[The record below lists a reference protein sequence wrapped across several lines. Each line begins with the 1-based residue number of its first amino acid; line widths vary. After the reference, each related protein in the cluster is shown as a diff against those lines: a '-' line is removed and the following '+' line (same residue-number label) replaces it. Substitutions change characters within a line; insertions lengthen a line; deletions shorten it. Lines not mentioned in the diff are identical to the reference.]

1 MNLSEYEEYPM
12 STQAAIKQSPLH
24 KYHED
29 YDGQMVEYAGWEMPI
44 KYATSIKDEHV
55 HTRTS
60 GSLFDVS
67 HMGRLAFKGKDSARL
82 LEHVCS
88 RKIGSM
94 VEGQCR
100 YSLICNATGG
110 VLDDVIVNRMDEN
123 EFMVVVNAANR
134 EKIVAHMESV
144 IAGRGFEVKMEDR
157 TFKTAMIAMQGPKVM
172 ELIGKFSSE
181 IPQLKRYRFLVKN
194 MMIMKIMVA
203 RTGYTGEDGVEVI
216 LPASAIGMAMKMMLK
231 EMNTPEDQEAIK
243 PCGLGARDTLR
254 LEAGMPLYGHELGE
268 DICALSCGVDFV
280 IALDKSVEDQ
290 GETFIGQ
297 EALIAIRD
305 NGGPDVKLVG
315 LEIDSKRTAR
325 QGMSI
330 LVDGQPVGT
339 VSSGCASPTLN
350 KSIAMG
356 FVPSA
361 NTAIGTK
368 VQIDAGKSQLDAT
381 VVEMPFYKRS

>member
-1 MNLSEYEEYPM
+1 M
-12 STQAAIKQSPLH
+12 STSAAIKQSPLH
-24 KYHED
+24 SYHTD
-29 YDGQMVEYAGWEMPI
+29 YDAQMVEYAGWEMPI
-44 KYATSIKDEHV
+44 KYATSIKDEHI

-67 HMGRLAFKGKDSARL
+67 HMGRLSLKGKDSARL

-94 VEGQCR
+94 QTGQCR

-110 VLDDVIVNRMDEN
+110 VLDDVIVNRMDDN
-123 EFMVVVNAANR
+123 EFLVVVNAANR
-134 EKIVAHMESV
+134 EKISAHIEKV
-144 IAGRGFEVKMEDR
+144 IADRSFDVKMEDR
-157 TFKTAMIAMQGPKVM
+157 TLKTAMIALQGPKVM
-172 ELIGKFSSE
+172 ELISRFNSD

-231 EMNTPEDQEAIK
+231 EMNTPEDHEAIK

-280 IALDKSVEDQ
+280 IALDKSVEEQ

-297 EALIAIRD
+297 EALLKVQA
-305 NGGPDVKLVG
+305 NGGPDTKLVG
-315 LEIDSKRTAR
+315 LEIHSKRTAR
-325 QGMSI
+325 QGMDIKLGDQVIGSI
-330 LVDGQPVGT
+330 
-339 VSSGCASPTLN
+339 SSGCSSPTLD

-356 FVPSA
+356 FVNSA
-361 NTAIGTK
+361 HTELGTK
-368 VQIDAGKSQLDAT
+368 LGIDAGRTELEAT
-381 VVEMPFYKRS
+381 VVEMPFYKR